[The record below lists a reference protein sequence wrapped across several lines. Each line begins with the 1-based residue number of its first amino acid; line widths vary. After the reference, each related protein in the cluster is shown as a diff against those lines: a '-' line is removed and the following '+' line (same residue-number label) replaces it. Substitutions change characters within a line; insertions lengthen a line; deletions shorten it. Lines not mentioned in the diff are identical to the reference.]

1 MGIFSIFIGIAV
13 ALFAVLGYGM
23 YRFWKARNTQH
34 ELVEDDSE
42 GVVYNPAPLQQFG
55 GAAAFA
61 APKQNEVEGEKV
73 ATEKKKP
80 VQSSAPARQI
90 SGIDVDSTDFVP
102 DRVQPEEL
110 VALATSRS
118 GDEELADVGDVPSR
132 TNTEEI
138 VERVALRDV
147 TDVSAGTSTY
157 RNYTVD
163 DSANV
168 PEVRVVQTFTSSVE
182 RTTAYVSSA
191 NTDSGWSSSD
201 SSSSSSDSTSS
212 SSDY

>member
-1 MGIFSIFIGIAV
+1 MV
-13 ALFAVLGYGM
+13 
-23 YRFWKARNTQH
+23 
-34 ELVEDDSE
+34 
-42 GVVYNPAPLQQFG
+42 
-55 GAAAFA
+55 
-61 APKQNEVEGEKV
+61 
-73 ATEKKKP
+73 TEKKKP
-80 VQSSAPARQI
+80 VQTSAPVRQI

-102 DRVQPEEL
+102 DSVQLEEL
-110 VALATSRS
+110 VALATSRD
-118 GDEELADVGDVPSR
+118 GDEVPANVGDVPSR

-138 VERVALRDV
+138 VERVALRDT

-182 RTTAYVSSA
+182 RTTAYVSSS

-201 SSSSSSDSTSS
+201 SGSSSSDSSSSSSD
-212 SSDY
+212 Y